1 MRDIAISVNNV
12 SKCYR
17 IFDNQGSRL
26 LGAVLPKHTQG
37 MQEIWALK
45 DINFEVKR
53 GETVAIIGRNGGGKS
68 TLLEILTGTLT
79 PTTGSVKVYGRVC
92 ALLEL
97 GSGFNPEYSGRDNAI
112 LNGLLMG
119 LSKDEVLSRFE
130 EIEAFAEIG
139 KAIDRPVKNYSS
151 GMMMRLAFAVQVA
164 LDPDI
169 LIVDEALSVGDYFFQ
184 QKCLS
189 RIRELRESGT
199 TLIFVSHD
207 ITLVRD
213 LCHRAFY
220 LRCGEMVYE
229 GDSNVAIW
237 HFLQENNINESV
249 HSEIINNKN
258 LNIKHED
265 FLENLYWINDFDDLN
280 MSKSVTILG
289 VDVLDSN
296 DIQVS
301 KVKIA
306 DQLTIRTYM
315 RANIDGEYTSAIE
328 LKNRYGQVV
337 TSNGSYTLG
346 LPPLRLRSG
355 EVGIFEMKITCMLEA
370 GQYSFQSTVEMDAHE
385 ISLGVPVAISPWLG
399 PISLDWEYGI
409 DRAPFL
415 GMFGVP
421 VSAKFLKLIDIKS
434 PKSGS
439 EI

>member
-1 MRDIAISVNNV
+1 
-12 SKCYR
+12 
-17 IFDNQGSRL
+17 
-26 LGAVLPKHTQG
+26 
-37 MQEIWALK
+37 
-45 DINFEVKR
+45 
-53 GETVAIIGRNGGGKS
+53 
-68 TLLEILTGTLT
+68 
-79 PTTGSVKVYGRVC
+79 
-92 ALLEL
+92 
-97 GSGFNPEYSGRDNAI
+97 
-112 LNGLLMG
+112 
-119 LSKDEVLSRFE
+119 
-130 EIEAFAEIG
+130 
-139 KAIDRPVKNYSS
+139 
-151 GMMMRLAFAVQVA
+151 
-164 LDPDI
+164 
-169 LIVDEALSVGDYFFQ
+169 
-184 QKCLS
+184 
-189 RIRELRESGT
+189 
-199 TLIFVSHD
+199 
-207 ITLVRD
+207 
-213 LCHRAFY
+213 
-220 LRCGEMVYE
+220 
-229 GDSNVAIW
+229 
-237 HFLQENNINESV
+237 
-249 HSEIINNKN
+249 
-258 LNIKHED
+258 
-265 FLENLYWINDFDDLN
+265 

-355 EVGIFEMKITCMLEA
+355 EVGIFEIKITCMLEA

-399 PISLDWEYGI
+399 PISVDWEYGI